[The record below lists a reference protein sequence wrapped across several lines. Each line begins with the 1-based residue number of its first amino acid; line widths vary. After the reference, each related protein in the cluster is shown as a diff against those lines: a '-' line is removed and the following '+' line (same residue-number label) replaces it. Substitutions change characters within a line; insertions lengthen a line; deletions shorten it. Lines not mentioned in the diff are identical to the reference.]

1 MIDIASIAVSTAITM
16 LSQFGTTYH
25 TISSMGKKYDDV
37 QKKIDRQQK
46 EILAVE
52 IVTGISVVTS
62 FIEQQ
67 IWKRNITKQNI
78 EFNDRLTRVETAVGY
93 IADRMNASPTLS
105 SNDAKKIDDNTRA
118 ISALVESINNEKSET
133 NDG

>member
-1 MIDIASIAVSTAITM
+1 MIDIASIAVSTAITV
-16 LSQFGTTYH
+16 LSQFGTTCH
-25 TISSMGKKYDDV
+25 TIITMNKKYDDI

-78 EFNDRLTRVETAVGY
+78 DFNDRLTRVETAVGY

-118 ISALVESINNEKSET
+118 ISALVETINNEKSET